1 MTTSTSNGGP
11 TASATK
17 EQQTPLTPNNLPKVS
32 RFITDHN
39 EAGEAIFSDALPTE
53 LPRTTIYNG
62 ASFGL
67 GYATTRTPVSLTDN
81 ADIAAYTPLLSNPPG
96 IVVPG
101 GTVARYVDVPPL
113 SVSPMHRTVSL
124 DYGVVLEGEVELVL
138 DSGEVRRMRRG
149 DLAVQRGTMHAWRNP
164 SETEWCR
171 MLYFLQ
177 ECEPVRAGGQQL
189 GEDYGD
195 MDGHVTKSGN

>member
-1 MTTSTSNGGP
+1 MTF
-11 TASATK
+11 SAPK
-17 EQQTPLTPNNLPKVS
+17 EQTPPPPNNLPKVS

-39 EAGEAIFSDALPTE
+39 ESGEAIFSDALPTE

-67 GYATTRTPVSLTDN
+67 GYATTKTPVSLNDG
-81 ADIAAYTPLLSNPPG
+81 ADMAAYTPLL
-96 IVVPG
+96 
-101 GTVARYVDVPPL
+101 
-113 SVSPMHRTVSL
+113 PMHRTVSL
-124 DYGVVLEGEVELVL
+124 DYGVVLEGEVDLVL

-177 ECEPVRAGGQQL
+177 ECEPVRVGGGEGGGGGGRLL

>member
-1 MTTSTSNGGP
+1 MTTSTTNGGP
-11 TASATK
+11 TAPATK
-17 EQQTPLTPNNLPKVS
+17 EQQTPPTPNNLPKVS

-39 EAGEAIFSDALPTE
+39 KAGKAIFSDALPTE

-62 ASFGL
+62 ASFGI

-96 IVVPG
+96 IIVPG

-138 DSGEVRRMRRG
+138 DSGEVRRMGRG

-177 ECEPVRAGGQQL
+177 ECEPVHAGGRQL
-189 GEDYGD
+189 GGGLRGYGRACRQEW
-195 MDGHVTKSGN
+195 

>member
-1 MTTSTSNGGP
+1 MASSTNGD
-11 TASATK
+11 TAAAK
-17 EQQTPLTPNNLPKVS
+17 GQAPVTPNNLPKVS

-39 EAGEAIFSDALPTE
+39 EAGEAIFSDALPAE

-67 GYATTRTPVSLTDN
+67 GYATTKTPVPLNDG
-81 ADIAAYTPLLSNPPG
+81 ADIAAYAPLLANPPG

-124 DYGVVLEGEVELVL
+124 DYGVVLEGEVDLVL
-138 DSGEVRRMRRG
+138 DSGEARRLRRG

-164 SETEWCR
+164 SATEWCR

-177 ECEPVRAGGQQL
+177 ECEPVRVGAGAGARLL

-195 MDGHVTKSGN
+195 MDGHVNKSGN

>member
-1 MTTSTSNGGP
+1 MASSTNGG
-11 TASATK
+11 TAAAPK
-17 EQQTPLTPNNLPKVS
+17 EQAPPTPNNLPKVS

-39 EAGEAIFSDALPTE
+39 EAGEAVFSDVLPEE

-67 GYATTRTPVSLTDN
+67 GYATTSTPVSLN
-81 ADIAAYTPLLSNPPG
+81 GHADVETYKPLLKNPPG

-124 DYGVVLEGEVELVL
+124 DYGVVLEGEVDLVL

-164 SETEWCR
+164 SATEWCR

-177 ECEPVRAGGQQL
+177 ECEPVRVGGGKVL